1 MILFARQSLES
12 LAGVPEFVGYLMSFI
27 FGAAIGSFLNV
38 VIHRVPNEQSI
49 VFPNSA
55 CPKCGTAIKAYDN
68 VPILSWLILRGKCRN
83 CGEPISARY
92 PLVEALTAVL
102 MALVPIALGTGD
114 QVWLGFAFVLVLV
127 PLTFIDLDHRIL
139 PNKITYPASVVAI
152 ALTAIFQTDDLVEHL
167 VAGAGAF
174 LFLFAAAWFYP
185 AGMGVGDVKL
195 AGV

>member
-68 VPILSWLILRGKCRN
+68 VPLLSWLLLRGKCRN

-92 PLVEALTAVL
+92 PAVELLTAI
-102 MALVPIALGTGD
+102 M
-114 QVWLGFAFVLVLV
+114 FVLVYWQIGPDAL
-127 PLTFIDLDHRIL
+127 L
-139 PNKITYPASVVAI
+139 PVALIFVSTII
-152 ALTAIFQTDDLVEHL
+152 ALIFIFTVSR
-167 VAGAGAF
+167 A
-174 LFLFAAAWFYP
+174 
-185 AGMGVGDVKL
+185 
-195 AGV
+195 